1 MLKHKI
7 SIVLLIFSL
16 GLYANVKH
24 LKDSLS
30 FAINYETNDSIKVNA
45 AIKLGD
51 LYYNTSY
58 KEAFLYYK
66 YALSLSQSSEYFK
79 GQADAFNSLAVMY
92 YDAGVLDSALLNYQ
106 RSITLSKKLNYKQGL
121 ADTYNNLAF
130 IYKSQL
136 QYDTALYY
144 HSKSIFLK
152 KQIKDINGIAG
163 SLNNKGKIYFEKDK
177 INEAIK
183 VYNLSL
189 KYRDLANNEGGKAF
203 TYSNI
208 GLVYAKQNSPDSCFY
223 YLNKALDIHKKYNN
237 QKGIGNTL
245 KYLGDYHMSIGQLN
259 NAKIIYLESH
269 EIAKKQNNLIKVK
282 NVLYAMIDLYQVMSD
297 HKSIVAVL
305 LELKEVEQNIKKTDL
320 QKLQMKIYLE
330 KVHSEEKTKMALE
343 NKAKEFILLV
353 TGSTSLFLIILVAL
367 LIYANHLKKNKNLII
382 SEQNKLLA
390 EKNKNI
396 TDSIEYAQ
404 KIQEA
409 ILPPS
414 KILADVFKD
423 YFVLFKPKD
432 KVSGD
437 FYWAHSTKDHVFF
450 AVADCTG
457 HGVPGALMSMMGYG
471 GLNKAV
477 QDDAIVSPS
486 KILNRLNYFVRKSLH
501 NDQKGNKIKDGMDI
515 SLCVYDLKKQLLLY
529 SGALMSLYII
539 RNSALIEYKSDKM
552 PIGHSLEKTK
562 SFSETKIQLED
573 GDQIYLFSDGYVDQ
587 FGGEFGKKLK
597 YRRFRSLII
606 KSAQLSAP
614 EKKRFLEDS
623 FAKWRKDHEQI
634 DDVCIMGIKV

>member
-1 MLKHKI
+1 MLKHNI
-7 SIVLLIFSL
+7 SIFLLIFSL
-16 GLYANVKH
+16 SLYANVKH

-45 AIKLGD
+45 ALKLGD

-66 YALSLSQSSEYFK
+66 YALSLSQSSEYFR

-106 RSITLSKKLNYKQGL
+106 RSIILSKKLNYKQGL

-163 SLNNKGKIYFEKDK
+163 SLNNKGKIYFEKGK

-189 KYRDLANNEGGKAF
+189 KYRGLANKEEGKAF

-208 GLVYAKQNSPDSCFY
+208 GLVYAKQNIPDSCFY
-223 YLNKALDIHKKYNN
+223 YLNKALEIHKKYNN

-245 KYLGDYHMSIGQLN
+245 KYLGDYYMAIGQLS
-259 NAKIIYLESH
+259 NAKAIFLESH
-269 EIAKKQNNLIKVK
+269 MIAKKHNNLIKLK

-305 LELKEVEQNIKKTDL
+305 LELKEVEQNIKKDDL

-343 NKAKEFILLV
+343 NKAKEFILWV
-353 TGSTSLFLIILVAL
+353 TGSTSLFLIILVGL
-367 LIYANHLKKNKNLII
+367 LFYANHLKKNKNLII

-414 KILADVFKD
+414 RILADVFKD

-437 FYWAHSTKDHVFF
+437 FYWAHDTKDHVFF

-457 HGVPGALMSMMGYG
+457 HGVPGALMSMMGVG

-486 KILNRLNYFVRKSLH
+486 KILNKLNYFVRKSLH

-515 SLCVYDLKKQLLLY
+515 SLCVYNIKNKHLLY
-529 SGALMSLYII
+529 SGALMSLYLV
-539 RNSALIEYKSDKM
+539 RNGELIEYKSDKM
-552 PIGHSLEKTK
+552 PIGHSLEKIK
-562 SFSETKIQLED
+562 SFSETKIRLED
-573 GDQIYLFSDGYVDQ
+573 GDQVYLFSDGYVDQ

-597 YRRFRSLII
+597 YQRFRRLII
-606 KSAQLSAP
+606 KSAQINVP
-614 EKKRFLEDS
+614 EQKRFLEDS